1 MKNEV
6 LLQTAREAAAKQK
19 RRRGEIAVTNVSM
32 FCDNCGTFTAHKLYC
47 NGEWERYQCAC
58 GTSKEYRVR

>member
-1 MKNEV
+1 MKGQII
-6 LLQTAREAAAKQK
+6 LQTAREVAAEQK
-19 RRRGEIAVTNVSM
+19 RRRGEIAVTDVVM
-32 FCDNCGTFTAHKLYC
+32 YCETCHEYTAHKLYC

>member
-32 FCDNCGTFTAHKLYC
+32 YCENCGTFTAHKLYC